1 MSPDLLERNWSIFVK
16 YMKLFTSQTLC
27 QLYFLFWQNQR
38 FRSPKQFPLKANGIY
53 FWSPI
58 IQLVLIAICIPRSYL
73 LGPLANF
80 SPLKYIRYER
90 HHRGWNLAPCVL
102 VSFAASENLPSSGRV
117 RINFRSRFFR
127 SRWSS
132 IWVHYV
138 PRFLLL
144 LRWLWAMV
152 FVLFFSSPLPWVWFC
167 PHRITFSSVI
177 LLKSFKN
184 AYPRHFFGWSA
195 LFCRLLTCSRIP
207 RQTLFM
213 LCLYFWRKCIF
224 L

>member
-1 MSPDLLERNWSIFVK
+1 M
-16 YMKLFTSQTLC
+16 
-27 QLYFLFWQNQR
+27 
-38 FRSPKQFPLKANGIY
+38 
-53 FWSPI
+53 
-58 IQLVLIAICIPRSYL
+58 IATCIPRSYL
-73 LGPLANF
+73 LGPLSNF
-80 SPLKYIRYER
+80 SPKYIRYER